1 MQIKNTPRKP
11 KNTLAFPDMIKVSDW
26 VREHATTFDGLSHPE
41 ICAKASAALG
51 FTVSES
57 TLSLVK
63 KTFGL
68 EWKTA
73 KGRTAP
79 SAEQQREFQMI
90 IVGQLNVLIEALG
103 EEKTPG
109 FARLVKQ
116 MQAQFATDLGA

>member
-1 MQIKNTPRKP
+1 MNTPNIPRKRM
-11 KNTLAFPDMIKVSDW
+11 NALTFPDMIKFSDW
-26 VREHATTFDGLSHPE
+26 VRENAATFDGLSHPE
-41 ICAKASAALG
+41 ICAKATAALG

-57 TLSLVK
+57 SLGLVK

-79 SAEQQREFQMI
+79 SVEQQREFQMI
-90 IVGQLNVLIEALG
+90 ITGQLNILIEALG

-116 MQAQFATDLGA
+116 TIEKFES